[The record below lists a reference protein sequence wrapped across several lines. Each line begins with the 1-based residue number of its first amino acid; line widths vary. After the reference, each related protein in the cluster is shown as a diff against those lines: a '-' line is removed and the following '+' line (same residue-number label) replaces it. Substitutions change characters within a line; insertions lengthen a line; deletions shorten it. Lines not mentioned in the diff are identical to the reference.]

1 MTPEETKELQ
11 AHLEAAAAIL
21 FKHTPSEQ
29 LQDFE
34 SIERS
39 VRDQLLEQV
48 SPPIGNFFTQR
59 HPNQC
64 GEKAPSTKLFG
75 SADGEPQASGQT
87 GLEGKGAVE
96 SIA

>member
-1 MTPEETKELQ
+1 MTPEEIKELQ

-48 SPPIGNFFTQR
+48 SPPIGNFFYAT
-59 HPNQC
+59 PPEPMW
-64 GEKAPSTKLFG
+64 GE
-75 SADGEPQASGQT
+75 SAKYKVVWEC
-87 GLEGKGAVE
+87 
-96 SIA
+96 

>member
-1 MTPEETKELQ
+1 MTPEETKEFQ

-21 FKHTPSEQ
+21 FKYTPREQ

-48 SPPIGNFFTQR
+48 SPQIGNFFYATPPEPMR
-59 HPNQC
+59 D
-64 GEKAPSTKLFG
+64 E
-75 SADGEPQASGQT
+75 SA
-87 GLEGKGAVE
+87 KFRVV
-96 SIA
+96 